1 MRIRI
6 PRRPALARPG
16 GSGLGGYERQIQ
28 VFLLVLVVF
37 LVFGNLVSFH
47 ILFEAIKEESRTGRA
62 WAGQEA
68 QALAEELAQAPE
80 RIPRDRA
87 LLRVLARRRSL
98 QGVAL
103 LDGDGRRL
111 VSWPSQEPGRAD
123 PLWERLPPRQRQ
135 RAREGIAVQVDQD
148 EIPEAS
154 LLTTF
159 VGLRGDAG
167 RVLRVDRPQ
176 GRGPLL
182 ARRARVFSYCYA
194 AAVLVSLGAVFLF
207 TRWVTRPYRLLLS
220 RAAERVGVQPPGPRG
235 SDPEDLIGVFQGIL
249 ERLHEQEQALAA
261 LRGAGGGGL
270 DEAVMN
276 SMGSGVLLAGREG
289 EVLRFNRAAARLLD
303 LPEDADGGR
312 VASRLAEC
320 PDLAERLRECVQSG
334 RPAARGLMRLP
345 RPGAAG
351 ERHLGVSVSPVR
363 GPAGDVEGAL
373 CLFSDLTEIR
383 TLEERAR
390 ARDSLAAVGELSA
403 GIAHEFRNA
412 LHTIDG
418 YARLVERETAGE
430 GAGAHAQAIRREARE
445 TGQVVEE
452 FLRFARPVRVT
463 RAPVDLRALAR
474 EAGSEI
480 AGQFPALGWR
490 IEVPEEACPAEVDA
504 ALLRPALQNLLRNAA
519 EAAAGAPGGE
529 VGLRLRRDPTSGECL
544 IEVSDNG
551 PGIDPRDLPHLFTPF
566 FTTKERG
573 SGLGLPLA
581 RKAILAHD
589 GEIEV
594 EPAPGSGSV
603 FRVRLPLAEPAPR
616 PAAAPELAEEPSGPY
631 V

>member
-1 MRIRI
+1 MVKRLWRRLI
-6 PRRPALARPG
+6 PVRGRG
-16 GSGLGGYERQIQ
+16 TGLVGYERQIQ

-37 LVFGNLVSFH
+37 MVFGNLMSFH
-47 ILFEAIKEESRTGRA
+47 ILFEAIKEEGRTGRA

-68 QALAEELAQAPE
+68 QALAEELSQIPGT
-80 RIPRDRA
+80 IPRDHP
-87 LLRVLARRRSL
+87 LLRLLARRRSL
-98 QGVAL
+98 QALAL
-103 LDGDGRRL
+103 LDGEGVR
-111 VSWPSQEPGRAD
+111 VASWPALEPGRVD
-123 PLWERLPPRQRQ
+123 PLWARLDARQRQ
-135 RAREGIAVQVDQD
+135 RVRDGFAVQVDQD
-148 EIPEAS
+148 EVPEAS

-159 VGLRGDAG
+159 VGLREPTGIL
-167 RVLRVDRPQ
+167 LRVDRPQ

-182 ARRARVFSYCYA
+182 ARRARLFSYAYA
-194 AAVLVSLGAVFLF
+194 GAVLVSLSAVFLF

-220 RAAERVGVQPPGPRG
+220 RAAEGAGVRPHDPRG
-235 SDPEDLIGVFQGIL
+235 SDPDDLIGVFQTIL
-249 ERLHEQEQALAA
+249 ERLHEQEQALGA

-270 DEAVMN
+270 DEAVIN
-276 SMGSGVLLAGREG
+276 SMGSGVLLAGRDG
-289 EVLRFNRAAARLLD
+289 GVRLCNRAAARLLD
-303 LPEDADGGR
+303 LPEDADPVR
-312 VASRLAEC
+312 VAARVREC
-320 PDLAERLRECVQSG
+320 PDLSERLRECVATG
-334 RPAARGLMRLP
+334 TPVARGLLRLP
-345 RPGAAG
+345 RAGVPG

-363 GPAGDVEGAL
+363 GGGGEVEGAL

-383 TLEERAR
+383 VLEDRTR

-418 YARLVERETAGE
+418 YARLIERQGGTAAAGE
-430 GAGAHAQAIRREARE
+430 HAQAIRREALE

-463 RAPVDLRALAR
+463 RAATDLGALVRA
-474 EAGSEI
+474 AG
-480 AGQFPALGWR
+480 ADLGGLFPGVRW
-490 IEVPEEACPAEVDA
+490 IIQVPEAPCPAEVDA

-519 EAAAGAPGGE
+519 EAVAERPGGE
-529 VGLRLRRDPTSGECL
+529 VRLSLARLRGMDECL
-544 IEVSDNG
+544 LEISDNG
-551 PGIDPRDLPHLFTPF
+551 PGIEPHHLPHVFTPF

-594 EPAPGSGSV
+594 ESRPGSGST
-603 FRVRLPLAEPAPR
+603 FRVRLPAHAAGAAPLEPA
-616 PAAAPELAEEPSGPY
+616 LASGPASPY